1 MLTSVAC
8 VAVTV
13 VPDELGAWLVQQ
25 RRWMN
30 SANIMDLRQLFINLS
45 WVNSK
50 MRIFL
55 YIIQLL
61 RWVEFNAGLGIC
73 FGKAVLPPAPCLR
86 PAAPWPLLLLPPV
99 VCCLCDR
106 FCMQLCMMLTIPV
119 LILLAGCIDM
129 CCAGVLQLGHC
140 CIFCFD
146 SHCRLY

>member
-1 MLTSVAC
+1 MC

-50 MRIFL
+50 ARVFL

-61 RWVEFNAGLGIC
+61 RWMEFNAGLGIC
-73 FGKAVLPPAPCLR
+73 FGERHALLCCLFFPCVCVCLCNNTQC
-86 PAAPWPLLLLPPV
+86 PAAQPYS
-99 VCCLCDR
+99 
-106 FCMQLCMMLTIPV
+106 
-119 LILLAGCIDM
+119 LLAQLLQHWIPSYTCGHRNDS
-129 CCAGVLQLGHC
+129 VLMHM
-140 CIFCFD
+140 
-146 SHCRLY
+146 S

>member
-1 MLTSVAC
+1 MC

-45 WVNSK
+45 WVNSR
-50 MRIFL
+50 MRVFL

-73 FGKAVLPPAPCLR
+73 FGKLNF
-86 PAAPWPLLLLPPV
+86 AALN
-99 VCCLCDR
+99 R
-106 FCMQLCMMLTIPV
+106 N
-119 LILLAGCIDM
+119 M
-129 CCAGVLQLGHC
+129 CCFVLLDATIVQV
-140 CIFCFD
+140 
-146 SHCRLY
+146 R

>member
-1 MLTSVAC
+1 MLTSVAH

-13 VPDELGAWLVQQ
+13 VPDGLGAWLVQQ

-45 WVNSK
+45 SVNSK

-73 FGKAVLPPAPCLR
+73 FGKAVLPP
-86 PAAPWPLLLLPPV
+86 V
-99 VCCLCDR
+99 VWLYDWL
-106 FCMQLCMMLTIPV
+106 CMQQCMMTISV
-119 LILLAGCIDM
+119 LIFIAGCTDP
-129 CCAGVLQLGHC
+129 
-140 CIFCFD
+140 
-146 SHCRLY
+146 

>member
-1 MLTSVAC
+1 MLVSGKC

-50 MRIFL
+50 IRIFL

-73 FGKAVLPPAPCLR
+73 FGEAALP
-86 PAAPWPLLLLPPV
+86 
-99 VCCLCDR
+99 LC
-106 FCMQLCMMLTIPV
+106 
-119 LILLAGCIDM
+119 
-129 CCAGVLQLGHC
+129 GVL
-140 CIFCFD
+140 FV
-146 SHCRLY
+146 

>member
-1 MLTSVAC
+1 MC
-8 VAVTV
+8 VCVCVSAVTV

-50 MRIFL
+50 MRILL

-73 FGKAVLPPAPCLR
+73 FGKSCWHRLAAQSNVTCYLTNNQQLVLYDQ
-86 PAAPWPLLLLPPV
+86 
-99 VCCLCDR
+99 LCDQLSDQLSD
-106 FCMQLCMMLTIPV
+106 QLCCELNG
-119 LILLAGCIDM
+119 LWSG
-129 CCAGVLQLGHC
+129 
-140 CIFCFD
+140 
-146 SHCRLY
+146 

>member
-1 MLTSVAC
+1 MQCNAMC

-45 WVNSK
+45 WVNSR

-73 FGKAVLPPAPCLR
+73 FGELILQPAELQNVSCAFLSCC
-86 PAAPWPLLLLPPV
+86 PLLDATDV
-99 VCCLCDR
+99 
-106 FCMQLCMMLTIPV
+106 QTT
-119 LILLAGCIDM
+119 
-129 CCAGVLQLGHC
+129 
-140 CIFCFD
+140 
-146 SHCRLY
+146 

>member
-1 MLTSVAC
+1 MLITVVC

-61 RWVEFNAGLGIC
+61 RWVEFNAGMGIC
-73 FGKAVLPPAPCLR
+73 FGKATLPAVACALCHWQSHAALCHAFQPAVHVQCK
-86 PAAPWPLLLLPPV
+86 
-99 VCCLCDR
+99 
-106 FCMQLCMMLTIPV
+106 
-119 LILLAGCIDM
+119 
-129 CCAGVLQLGHC
+129 
-140 CIFCFD
+140 
-146 SHCRLY
+146 LY

>member
-1 MLTSVAC
+1 MLTIAIC

-73 FGKAVLPPAPCLR
+73 FGKATLPSVACVLCSWQLH
-86 PAAPWPLLLLPPV
+86 AA
-99 VCCLCDR
+99 LCH
-106 FCMQLCMMLTIPV
+106 
-119 LILLAGCIDM
+119 A
-129 CCAGVLQLGHC
+129 
-140 CIFCFD
+140 
-146 SHCRLY
+146 SHPDTS